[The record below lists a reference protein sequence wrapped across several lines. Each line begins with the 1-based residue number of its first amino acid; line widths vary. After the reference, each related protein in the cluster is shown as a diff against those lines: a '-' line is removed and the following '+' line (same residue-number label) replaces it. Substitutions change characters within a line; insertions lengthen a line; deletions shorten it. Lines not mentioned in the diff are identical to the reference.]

1 MDSQRPFL
9 YLTLAFLLFLIW
21 TSWQQDHAPKPVT
34 AQTTAATNTAT
45 ANTPATSTAAG
56 EEIPATATPQS
67 AAQAI
72 ANPAQAATAAA
83 SQMIHI
89 KTDVLD
95 IQITTQGG
103 AVVQAD
109 LTKFPVSL
117 EEPNH
122 AVRILNLTEKGYA
135 AQSGLIHSD
144 IAGVD
149 KSTLAPNHNALFT
162 AQKTE
167 YILGADQV
175 ENSLVV
181 PLTWTNGQGITVTK
195 TYTFKKGSYVIEVE
209 DTVVNQS
216 NQTWMGYNYRR
227 LRHAPVGGSSAGA
240 MLGVQ
245 AYVGAAYF
253 DEKYI
258 KYSFSDMDDE
268 ALQKSIQG
276 GWISMIEHYFVS
288 AWVPNASD
296 KDASNKNEYFS
307 KVYRNNGVISS
318 YTIGVSSP
326 IKQIASGASDSFKSQ
341 LYIGP
346 KDQKV
351 LGNLSEGL
359 DLTVD
364 YGILSFISKPL
375 FWLLQLFHSLLGNWG
390 WAIIFVTLAI
400 KILFFYPSAL
410 SYKSM
415 AKMKKLAPQLKS
427 LNERYKNDPQGK
439 QKAMMAMYK
448 KEKVNPLGGCLPM
461 LIQIPV
467 FMGLY
472 WVLMESVELRQAP
485 WMLWYQDLSVMDPY
499 LILPVLMGASMWFQQ
514 KLNPSQMDPMQQKIF
529 QYLPVVFTVMFLWFP
544 AGLVLYWLVNNLLS
558 IAQQWY
564 INKQIIGHG

>member
-9 YLTLAFLLFLIW
+9 YLTLIFLLFLIW
-21 TSWQQDHAPKPVT
+21 TSWQQEHAPKPIITPV
-34 AQTTAATNTAT
+34 ANNAATTASN
-45 ANTPATSTAAG
+45 AAAIA
-56 EEIPATATPQS
+56 EEIPAAATPQ
-67 AAQAI
+67 ATNLNNPQGTPT
-72 ANPAQAATAAA
+72 NPAVAVAIPTEQL
-83 SQMIHI
+83 IHV

-95 IQITTQGG
+95 IQITTKGG
-103 AVVQAD
+103 AVIQAD
-109 LTKFPVSL
+109 LPKFPVSL
-117 EEPNH
+117 DEPDK
-122 AVRILNLTEKGYA
+122 AMRILNLQGKGYA
-135 AQSGLIHSD
+135 AQSGLIHGD
-144 IAGVD
+144 IAGID
-149 KSTLAPNHNALFT
+149 KTTLAPNHNAIFK
-162 AQKTE
+162 AAATE
-167 YILGADQV
+167 YVLTGD
-175 ENSLVV
+175 SLVV
-181 PLTWTNGQGITVTK
+181 PLTWTNGNGITVTK
-195 TYTFKKGSYVIEVE
+195 TYTFQRNSYTIAVE
-209 DTVVNQS
+209 DKIVNQS
-216 NQTWMGYNYRR
+216 PQTWMGYNYRR
-227 LRHAPVGGSSAGA
+227 LRHAPVESATGS
-240 MLGVQ
+240 MLGIQ

-253 DEKYI
+253 EEKYL

-268 ALQKSIQG
+268 PLKKSISG
-276 GWISMIEHYFVS
+276 GWISMIEHYFIS
-288 AWVPNASD
+288 AWIPNGEA
-296 KDASNKNEYFS
+296 KNEYFS
-307 KVYRNNGVISS
+307 KVYQNNGVISS

-326 IKQIASGASDSFKSQ
+326 VKQIISGASDSFKSQ

-346 KDQKV
+346 KDQNV
-351 LGNLSEGL
+351 LAELSTGL

-364 YGILSFISKPL
+364 YGILSFISQPL
-375 FWLLQLFHSLLGNWG
+375 FWLLQFFYSILGNWG

-400 KILFFYPSAL
+400 KIIFFYPSAV
-410 SYKSM
+410 SYRSM

-485 WMLWYQDLSVMDPY
+485 WMFWYNDLSVMDPFF
-499 LILPVLMGASMWFQQ
+499 ILPLLMGASMWFQQ

-529 QYLPVVFTVMFLWFP
+529 QYLPVVFTIMFLWFP

-564 INKQIIGHG
+564 INNKIIGHL

>member
-9 YLTLAFLLFLIW
+9 YLTLIFLLFLIW
-21 TSWQQDHAPKPVT
+21 TSWQQEHAPKPVIT
-34 AQTTAATNTAT
+34 PVANNAATTASN
-45 ANTPATSTAAG
+45 AAAIA
-56 EEIPATATPQS
+56 EEIPATATPQ
-67 AAQAI
+67 ATNLNNPQGTPT
-72 ANPAQAATAAA
+72 NPAVATAIPTE
-83 SQMIHI
+83 QLIHV

-95 IQITTQGG
+95 IQITTKGG
-103 AVVQAD
+103 AVIQAD
-109 LTKFPVSL
+109 LPKFPVSL
-117 EEPNH
+117 DEPDK
-122 AVRILNLTEKGYA
+122 AMRILNLKDKGYA
-135 AQSGLIHSD
+135 AQSGLIHGD
-144 IAGVD
+144 IAGID
-149 KSTLAPNHNALFT
+149 KTTLAPNHNAIFK
-162 AQKTE
+162 AAATE
-167 YILGADQV
+167 YVLTGDR
-175 ENSLVV
+175 LVV
-181 PLTWTNGQGITVTK
+181 PLTWTNGNGISVTK
-195 TYTFKKGSYVIEVE
+195 TYTFQRNSYTIAVE
-209 DTVVNQS
+209 DKIVNQS
-216 NQTWMGYNYRR
+216 AQTWMGYNYRR
-227 LRHAPVGGSSAGA
+227 LRHAPVESATGS
-240 MLGVQ
+240 MLGIQ

-253 DEKYI
+253 EEKYL

-268 ALQKSIQG
+268 PLKKSISG
-276 GWISMIEHYFVS
+276 GWISMLEHYFVS
-288 AWVPNASD
+288 AWVPDGNA
-296 KDASNKNEYFS
+296 KNEYFS
-307 KVYRNNGVISS
+307 KVYQNNGVISS

-326 IKQIASGASDSFKSQ
+326 VKQIISGASDSFKSQ

-346 KDQKV
+346 KDQNV
-351 LGNLSEGL
+351 LAKLSTGL

-364 YGILSFISKPL
+364 YGILSFISQPL
-375 FWLLQLFHSLLGNWG
+375 FWLLQFFYGILGNWG

-400 KILFFYPSAL
+400 KIIFFYPSAV
-410 SYKSM
+410 SYRSM

-485 WMLWYQDLSVMDPY
+485 WMLWYQDLSVMDPFF
-499 LILPVLMGASMWFQQ
+499 ILPLLMGASMWFQQ

-529 QYLPVVFTVMFLWFP
+529 QYLPVVFTIMFLWFP

-564 INKQIIGHG
+564 INNKIIGHL

>member
-21 TSWQQDHAPKPVT
+21 TSWQQDHEPKPL
-34 AQTTAATNTAT
+34 ATEVS
-45 ANTPATSTAAG
+45 TSTNAAG
-56 EEIPATATPQS
+56 TPTASSIAEEIPASATPQ
-67 AAQAI
+67 AVNTVNGVQ
-72 ANPAQAATAAA
+72 TAAVNQL
-83 SQMIHI
+83 SQSQTAQIIHV

-95 IQITTQGG
+95 VQISTQGG
-103 AVVQAD
+103 AIVEAD
-109 LTKFPVSL
+109 LPKFPISL
-117 EEPNH
+117 ETPDKPI
-122 AVRILNLTEKGYA
+122 RILNLAEKGYA

-144 IAGVD
+144 IAGID
-149 KSTLAPNHNALFT
+149 KNTLAPNHNTLFQT
-162 AQKTE
+162 VKTRYQLE
-167 YILGADQV
+167 GEKL
-175 ENSLVV
+175 LV
-181 PLTWTNGQGITVTK
+181 PLTWTNGQGISVTK
-195 TYTFKKGSYVIEVE
+195 TYTFHKNSYVIGVE

-216 NQTWMGYNYRR
+216 TQTWMGYNYRR
-227 LRHAPVGGSSAGA
+227 LRHAPVSSSAAGS
-240 MLGVQ
+240 MLGIQ

-253 DEKYI
+253 DEKFL
-258 KYSFSDMDDE
+258 KYTFSDMDDE
-268 ALQKSIQG
+268 PLTKSISG
-276 GWISMIEHYFVS
+276 GWISMLEHYFIS
-288 AWVPNASD
+288 AWVPNADS
-296 KDASNKNEYFS
+296 KNEYFS
-307 KVYRNNGVISS
+307 KVYKNNGVISS

-346 KDQKV
+346 KDQNT
-351 LGNLSEGL
+351 LANLSAGL

-364 YGILSFISKPL
+364 YGILSFISQPL
-375 FWLLQLFHSLLGNWG
+375 FWLLQFFYNLVGNWG
-390 WAIIFVTLAI
+390 WAIIFVTLTI
-400 KILFFYPSAL
+400 KILFFYPSAV
-410 SYKSM
+410 SYRSM

-427 LNERYKNDPQGK
+427 LTERYKTDPQGK

-485 WMLWYQDLSVMDPY
+485 WMFWYNDLSEMDPY
-499 LILPVLMGASMWFQQ
+499 FILPVLMGASMWFQQ

-564 INKQIIGHG
+564 INKKIIGHA